1 LAVALHAAWQLQLLG
16 FFKMP
21 FLPVWDLNPL
31 KWVKF
36 QYVTVSF
43 IALNAA
49 VYLLLQSNL
58 VFHVPPR
65 FIAALALMPGDVLP
79 LGALLQHLPELY
91 RLITYMF
98 LHANVLHL
106 LFNMIFLF
114 VFADNVE
121 DAMGHVRF
129 ILFYLLCGIIAAF
142 VHCVLTGTPDLP
154 MIGASG
160 AVSGVIGAYLLL
172 HPNIRVWVLVPL
184 PKLPVV
190 PMRFSAGFVIGV
202 WVFYQ
207 FGSAMLLP
215 SSDTAWWA
223 HIGGFLSGAFL
234 VTLMKRREVHLFD
247 AATGI

>member
-1 LAVALHAAWQLQLLG
+1 
-16 FFKMP
+16 MP

-31 KWVKF
+31 KRVKF
-36 QYVTVSF
+36 QYVTAGF

-49 VYLLLQSNL
+49 VYLLFQSNL
-58 VFHVPPR
+58 VFQVPPR
-65 FIAALALMPGDVLP
+65 MLATLALLPRDVLP
-79 LGALLQHLPELY
+79 VSALLQHLPDLY
-91 RLITYMF
+91 RLVTYMF
-98 LHANVLHL
+98 LHGNVLHL

-129 ILFYLLCGIIAAF
+129 ILFYLLCGIIAAL
-142 VHCVLTGTPDLP
+142 VHCALTATPDLP

-184 PKLPVV
+184 PKLPAV
-190 PMRFSAGFVIGV
+190 PMRFSAALVIGA

-223 HIGGFLSGAFL
+223 HVGGFLSGAFL
-234 VTLMKRREVHLFD
+234 VTLMKRPGVPLFD